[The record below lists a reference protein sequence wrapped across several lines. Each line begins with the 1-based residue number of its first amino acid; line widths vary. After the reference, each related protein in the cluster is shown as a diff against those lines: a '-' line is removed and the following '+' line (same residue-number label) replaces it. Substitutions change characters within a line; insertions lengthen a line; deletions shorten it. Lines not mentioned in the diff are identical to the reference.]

1 MIPII
6 GPIIDLIS
14 NLGGSYFERKKLEA
28 EGKVKIA
35 RAKAEGEIDWDIAQ
49 AKASE
54 GSFKDEFLCIIF
66 CIPLIMCFIPGFE
79 GYAIRGFEILAT
91 MPEWY
96 QAMFGVI
103 VAASFGFR
111 GATKFMDRKKG

>member
-1 MIPII
+1 MRDI
-6 GPIIDLIS
+6 LQKE
-14 NLGGSYFERKKLEA
+14 LERL
-28 EGKVKIA
+28 V
-35 RAKAEGEIDWDIAQ
+35 GELNKGEHLMIAQ